1 MSEEMRKA
9 IEQMNMD
16 EETKKWMEDM
26 AKEHEENPWSGNWIW
41 IVLMLFFLIGFP
53 HDNSAMH
60 YDKQTIAYQKGKIE
74 AYEKVMGV

>member
-16 EETKKWMEDM
+16 EETKKIVDEMMKENKWESGDM
-26 AKEHEENPWSGNWIW
+26 WWLLI
-41 IVLMLFFLIGFP
+41 LLFLFIPIGFP
-53 HDNSAMH
+53 HDNSYMH

-74 AYEKVMGV
+74 AYEKLMGV